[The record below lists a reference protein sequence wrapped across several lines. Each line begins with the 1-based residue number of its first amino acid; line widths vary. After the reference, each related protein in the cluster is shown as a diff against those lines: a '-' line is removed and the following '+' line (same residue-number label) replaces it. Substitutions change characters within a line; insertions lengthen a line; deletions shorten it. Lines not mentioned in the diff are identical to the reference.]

1 MTRRRSK
8 RARAVRE
15 PLQVYLAADERALL
29 GRVAQATGLAR
40 AEVLRRALRS
50 YAAERG
56 AVRSPLFE
64 LIADSRDDDWP
75 ADIATRHDDYLAE
88 IYRDLQG

>member
-1 MTRRRSK
+1 MKKRKGARR
-8 RARAVRE
+8 VRE

-29 GRVAQATGLAR
+29 DRVAQASGLSR

-50 YAAERG
+50 FAVESG

-64 LIADSRDDDWP
+64 LIAESRGDDWP
-75 ADIATRHDDYLAE
+75 ADIATRHDDYLAD
-88 IYRDLQG
+88 IYRDLHDK